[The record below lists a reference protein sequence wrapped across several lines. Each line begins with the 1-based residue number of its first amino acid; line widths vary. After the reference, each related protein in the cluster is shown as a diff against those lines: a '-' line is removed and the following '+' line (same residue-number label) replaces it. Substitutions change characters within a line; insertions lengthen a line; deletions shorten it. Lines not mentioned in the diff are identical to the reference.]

1 MVSSSRPCKSLAAR
15 GQPAP
20 TCRARGHR
28 RSANRGASGH
38 AQQKERRAPAHLK
51 KQLVEP
57 GDIAGPPT
65 GGRPDTRSRKNVA
78 RRRISRNN
86 LSSPGTS
93 PVRQPGGVRTR
104 AAERTSRAGASQETT
119 CRARGHRRSAN
130 RGASGH
136 AQQKERRAPAHLKK
150 QLVNLSSPGTSPGD
164 IARQPGG
171 VRTRAA
177 GRTSRAGAFSL
188 DNILTAGCSQSRMRA
203 ARALRPPCRVA
214 AALRPARTI
223 VEKKGF
229 TITDPGAPIGA
240 HKRFQLVE
248 KTGFTRKRIARASP
262 RPDPLARP
270 RVSATKS
277 PSCPPASRPPP
288 TSCSC

>member
-1 MVSSSRPCKSLAAR
+1 MVSSSRPCKSLAGR

-28 RSANRGASGH
+28 RAANRGASGTRSRKKVARRRISKNNLSSPGTSPVRQPGGVRH
-38 AQQKERRAPAHLK
+38 AQQEEGRATAHLK

-78 RRRISRNN
+78 RRRIN

-104 AAERTSRAGASQETT
+104 AAERTSRDGAST

-136 AQQKERRAPAHLKK
+136 AQQKERRATAH
-150 QLVNLSSPGTSPGD
+150 
-164 IARQPGG
+164 
-171 VRTRAA
+171 
-177 GRTSRAGAFSL
+177 FSL

-203 ARALRPPCRVA
+203 ARALRPLCRVA
-214 AALRPARTI
+214 AALWPARTI
-223 VEKKGF
+223 R
-229 TITDPGAPIGA
+229 TDPGAPIGA

-248 KTGFTRKRIARASP
+248 KKGFTI
-262 RPDPLARP
+262 DP
-270 RVSATKS
+270 
-277 PSCPPASRPPP
+277 
-288 TSCSC
+288 